1 MIAAFVILAVATV
14 AAVTAPW
21 WWRGYAERRSIA
33 RRDANVA
40 AYRSRL
46 AELDTEVQSGLVGAD
61 VAEQA
66 RKEAGAHLLQ
76 DVEAVA
82 EPAAAAHPSSPWI
95 AATLGLSLILFG
107 GAWYLAA
114 GSWRTQ
120 DLVDLNRDDPKAA
133 RLESLRAMVVKLER
147 QVAGKP
153 DDAETW
159 IWLGRSYN
167 GLGRHADAARALE
180 RANQLQGSQD
190 PDLLVEEGETWAM
203 AQNRSMSGAPME
215 RFTRALALSP
225 DHPRALWN
233 AGLAALHADDAR
245 GALKHWER
253 LLAQPLDDEVRN
265 QLQMSVNALRSR
277 AGLPAA
283 TTVPAA
289 AAADAVELRL
299 KVTVA
304 PEIANL
310 VPPDAALLVFAQPAD
325 GPRMPL
331 AVRRFRASDLPL
343 DVVLNDSH
351 SMIAARKLSS
361 VDRWRLVA
369 RISKDGQAQAQS
381 GDLEGDLV
389 AARDDAGKPLKLV
402 IHRRL
407 P

>member
-1 MIAAFVILAVATV
+1 MIAAFVILALATV
-14 AAVTAPW
+14 VAVTAPW

-46 AELDTEVQSGLVGAD
+46 AELETEARSGLVRPE

-66 RKEAGAHLLQ
+66 KQEAGAHLLE
-76 DVEAVA
+76 DVAASGEP
-82 EPAAAAHPSSPWI
+82 PAATQPSSPWI
-95 AATLGLSLILFG
+95 AATLGLSLVLFG
-107 GAWYLAA
+107 GVWYLAA

-120 DLVDLNRDDPKAA
+120 DLVALNREDPKAA
-133 RLESLRAMVVKLER
+133 RAESLRSMVAKLEK
-147 QVAGKP
+147 QVAANPG
-153 DDAETW
+153 DAEGW

-167 GLGRHADAARALE
+167 GLGRHSDAAQALG
-180 RANQLQGSQD
+180 RANELQGGQN

-203 AQNRSMSGAPME
+203 AQNRSMAGAPTD
-215 RFTRALALSP
+215 RFNRALALSP

-233 AGLAALHADDAR
+233 AGLAALHGNDAR

-265 QLQMSVNALRSR
+265 QLQMSVDALRSR

-283 TTVPAA
+283 APTP
-289 AAADAVELRL
+289 AAADALELRL

-304 PEIANL
+304 PEVAGL
-310 VPPDAALLVFAQPAD
+310 VPPDAALLVFAQPAE

-331 AVRRFRASDLPL
+331 AVRRFGAADLPL

-369 RISKDGQAQAQS
+369 RISRSGQAQAQS
-381 GDLEGDLV
+381 GDLEGELV
-389 AARDDAGKPLKLV
+389 AGRDDARKPLKLV
-402 IHRRL
+402 INRRL